1 MSGAFLWPTSWAW
14 DKRQVITQPQVR
26 SVACQLPRHIQ
37 RAQESCKSRGPK
49 RSWEAGTRHSSEL
62 SRGNATTG
70 EERAQQQHGQ
80 TRSAQLRGLCSS
92 LLHAIPKDST
102 PPEMQVPLHFLLISL
117 PIDFQALN
125 TIYFCLLDSL
135 IH

>member
-1 MSGAFLWPTSWAW
+1 MMSGAFLWPTSWAW

-26 SVACQLPRHIQ
+26 SVACQLPDTFREPRRAVNQGGQ
-37 RAQESCKSRGPK
+37 RDHR
-49 RSWEAGTRHSSEL
+49 EAGTRHSSEL
-62 SRGNATTG
+62 NTTTG
-70 EERAQQQHGQ
+70 EEQAQEQQGQ

-92 LLHAIPKDST
+92 LLHAIPKDSA
-102 PPEMQVPLHFLLISL
+102 PPETQVPLHFLLISL

>member
-37 RAQESCKSRGPK
+37 RAQESCKSRGPR
-49 RSWEAGTRHSSEL
+49 RSREAGTRHSSERYKHG
-62 SRGNATTG
+62 RGADK
-70 EERAQQQHGQ
+70 EQ
-80 TRSAQLRGLCSS
+80 TRSAQIRGLCSS